1 MNMKQSY
8 KLLVAFL
15 SVLFV
20 FANLLFPLQKAS
32 AEVMDHTKYQMDW
45 SYSKSLKKP
54 IRTELIKTA
63 DRKIAYCLD
72 VFLKSP
78 SGQDLPEIGKVDIGV
93 YRVLLNGYPQ
103 KSPQELGVSDWRE
116 AHYATQL
123 AVWNA
128 LGQVSIDDLD
138 FRNKNVEKLT
148 KDIVAKAAS
157 SEEVQEIT
165 MSVTPSEKQEAVL
178 KDEFFET
185 GLYTVETNAK
195 SGTYKVQATGAP
207 QGVKFVN
214 EKGETKTEF
223 NVGEKFRV
231 LIPKEAPSGEFSFK
245 VSGNL
250 TKLQGIEHKGTETI
264 QDAVVLLERSEE
276 KTSPDLAVSWK
287 KAEVPQKPN
296 QPNQPSTPYKR

>member
-1 MNMKQSY
+1 MNMKPSY
-8 KLLVAFL
+8 KLLAVFFGL
-15 SVLFV
+15 LLV
-20 FANLLFPLQKAS
+20 FANLLFPLQQAF
-32 AEVMDHTKYQMDW
+32 AVVMDHTKYQMDW
-45 SYSKSLKKP
+45 SYSKSKKKP

-63 DRKIAYCLD
+63 DGKIAFCLNVD
-72 VFLKSP
+72 LKSP
-78 SGQDLPEIGKVDIGV
+78 SGQDLPELGKVDIGV

-128 LGQVSIDDLD
+128 LGQVDINDLD
-138 FRNKNVEKLT
+138 FRNKNVERVMR
-148 KDIVAKAAS
+148 DIVARAKS

-178 KDEFFET
+178 EGEFFQT
-185 GLYTVETNAK
+185 DLYTVQTNAK
-195 SGTYKVQATGAP
+195 SGTYQVQATGAP
-207 QGVKFVN
+207 EGVKFVN
-214 EKGETKTEF
+214 EQGETKTQF

-231 LIPKEAPSGEFSFK
+231 LIPKQAPSGEFSFK
-245 VSGNL
+245 VLGTL
-250 TKLQGIEHKGTETI
+250 TKLQGIAHKGTPKI

-287 KAEVPQKPN
+287 KTEVPQKPN
-296 QPNQPSTPYKR
+296 KPSKR

>member
-1 MNMKQSY
+1 MNIKQSY

-20 FANLLFPLQKAS
+20 FANLLFPLQKAF
-32 AEVMDHTKYQMDW
+32 AEVMDHTKYEMDW
-45 SYSKSLKKP
+45 SYSKSKKKP

-63 DRKIAYCLD
+63 DGKIAFCLNVD
-72 VFLKSP
+72 LKSP

-128 LGQVSIDDLD
+128 LGQVDINDLD
-138 FRNKNVEKLT
+138 FRNKNVEKVM
-148 KDIVAKAAS
+148 KDIVAKAKS

-185 GLYTVETNAK
+185 DLYTVQTNAK
-195 SGTYKVQATGAP
+195 SGTYQVQATGAP
-207 QGVKFVN
+207 AGVKFVN
-214 EKGETKTEF
+214 EKGETKTQF
-223 NVGEKFRV
+223 NVGEKFRI
-231 LIPKEAPSGEFSFK
+231 LIPKETASGEFSFK
-245 VSGNL
+245 VSGTL
-250 TKLQGIEHKGTETI
+250 TRLQGIAHKGTPKI

-276 KTSPDLAVSWK
+276 KISPDLAVSWK

-296 QPNQPSTPYKR
+296 KPYKR

>member
-1 MNMKQSY
+1 MNTKQSY
-8 KLLVAFL
+8 KLLVAL
-15 SVLFV
+15 LGVLFV
-20 FANLLFPLQKAS
+20 FANLLFPLQRAS

-63 DRKIAYCLD
+63 DGKIAYCLD

-128 LGQVSIDDLD
+128 LKQVDINDLD

-148 KDIVAKAAS
+148 RDIVEKAAS

-185 GLYTVETNAK
+185 GLYTVQTNAK

-214 EKGETKTEF
+214 EEGETKTEF

-276 KTSPDLAVSWK
+276 KTSPDLVVSWK
-287 KAEVPQKPN
+287 KTGAPQKPN
-296 QPNQPSTPYKR
+296 QPNKPPYKR

>member
-45 SYSKSLKKP
+45 SYSKSKKRP

-63 DRKIAYCLD
+63 DGKIAYCLD

-296 QPNQPSTPYKR
+296 QPNKPSTPYKR

>member
-1 MNMKQSY
+1 MILRLSFR
-8 KLLVAFL
+8 KLLTLV
-15 SVLFV
+15 SVLFCLV
-20 FANLLFPLQKAS
+20 SMVFPLQKAF
-32 AEVMDHTKYQMDW
+32 AEVMDHTKYEMDW
-45 SYSKSLKKP
+45 SYSKAKKRP

-63 DRKIAYCLD
+63 DGKIAFCLNVD
-72 VFLKSP
+72 LKSP
-78 SGQDLPEIGKVDIGV
+78 SGQDLPEIGKVDVGV

-128 LGQVSIDDLD
+128 LKQIDVNELD
-138 FRNKNVEKLT
+138 FRNKNVERLT
-148 KDIVAKAAS
+148 KDIVAKANS

-165 MSVTPSEKQEAVL
+165 MSVSPSEKQEAVL

-185 GLYTVETNAK
+185 GLYTVQTNAK

-214 EKGETKTEF
+214 EKGEAKTEF
-223 NVGEKFRV
+223 NVGEKFRI
-231 LIPKEAPSGEFSFK
+231 LIPKETPSGEFSFK

-250 TKLQGIEHKGTETI
+250 TKLQGISYKGTPKV

-276 KTSPDLAVSWK
+276 KTSPELAVSWK
-287 KAEVPQKPN
+287 KAGVPQKPN
-296 QPNQPSTPYKR
+296 KPSTPYKR